1 MNGDRHDVL
10 PPGERIPDHNYTA
23 EGVDSY
29 YHQGSFQ
36 PQNSQETAQYYA
48 GGQMGDDRY
57 SSQSSFSAPSEQ
69 AHSAA
74 GPQQAAP
81 ARRKPSQRQRSG
93 NLSMLRVQMLYHLL
107 NLFTYA
113 FTHLYTIFKGQEPA
127 SLNKHCSIKTASPQ
141 VPPKIAEKYVNLLVV
156 GESGLGKTTFIRN
169 CFSDLLHDD
178 FELSD
183 ASWGSMTEFK
193 DSPSVFCTHLP
204 AIEVPEALIRLRY
217 SVQDVPGYVL
227 PAYCFNILWL
237 WLAFYRSIAFNQ
249 KHSLPQ
255 SMFHV
260 SAVHTIAQLCN

>member
-1 MNGDRHDVL
+1 MEGERRDVL
-10 PPGERIPDHNYTA
+10 PPGERIPDHNYSA

-36 PQNSQETAQYYA
+36 PQHSQETPQYYS
-48 GGQMGDDRY
+48 GSQGNGDSRY
-57 SSQSSFSAPSEQ
+57 SPQSSFSAPSEQ
-69 AHSAA
+69 AHSAVA
-74 GPQQAAP
+74 PQPAAP

-93 NLSMLRVQMLYHLL
+93 NLSMLRVGLLHLL
-107 NLFTYA
+107 WFVGLFTSHMVA
-113 FTHLYTIFKGQEPA
+113 LSSH
-127 SLNKHCSIKTASPQ
+127 SLAGLTNIILQ

-169 CFSDLLHDD
+169 CFSDLLHED

-217 SVQDVPGYVL
+217 SVQDVPGYV
-227 PAYCFNILWL
+227 A
-237 WLAFYRSIAFNQ
+237 A
-249 KHSLPQ
+249 
-255 SMFHV
+255 
-260 SAVHTIAQLCN
+260 